1 MVSAVLPSGH
11 PKVWEQYNYPMA
23 KSPNRLKRSEHP
35 DSEAQQ
41 EVLEY
46 EWKQIG
52 LTGPARKALV
62 EAKLYKVSDLRRIS
76 AAELSAMDGVSKSAI
91 ARIKVIM
98 NAKKIRFRN

>member
-1 MVSAVLPSGH
+1 
-11 PKVWEQYNYPMA
+11 MA
-23 KSPNRLKRSEHP
+23 KSPKRLKKSEHP

-41 EVLEY
+41 EVLEH

-62 EAKLYKVSDLRRIS
+62 EEKLYKVSDLRKVT
-76 AAELSAMDGVSKSAI
+76 AAELLAIPGVSKSAI

-98 NAKKIRFRN
+98 NAKKIRFRD